1 MLGYPNNKEKMS
13 IETFGTIRDFN
24 KKFPSKLY
32 ICTRCRQLTPNPYYC
47 INCENQSNNF
57 MYRDGIYKYQIME
70 TSIAGEIFEPIE
82 LQNLKNRRM

>member
-32 ICTRCRQLTPNPYYC
+32 ICTRCEQLTPNPYYC
-47 INCENQSNNF
+47 INCETNQIILCIGMEYTNI
-57 MYRDGIYKYQIME
+57 RLWRQVLRVKYLN
-70 TSIAGEIFEPIE
+70 P
-82 LQNLKNRRM
+82 